1 MIVYHFVYSV
11 ISYVGRCIRRPF
23 LGPKTMRIFFLKCC
37 LKCTRGGCRAAAA
50 PQAFPL
56 RCCEQQERARR
67 SSGRRAR
74 ARGAGD
80 ARAVRCPVGGYCDA
94 FSASAPGV
102 YWARVGYGAR
112 LTSRGREGGRSQ
124 VGVAGSDARSLPRFL
139 LPARKRMILPQLL
152 RAKGC
157 ITTDPNQSPIG
168 NHHRVQNVRFHMR
181 RASEFGAEQSLVQC
195 RSDEV
200 LREV

>member
-11 ISYVGRCIRRPF
+11 ISYVGRRIRRSS

-139 LPARKRMILPQLL
+139 PSCSKEDDPSSVVARERLHHYRPQPKPD
-152 RAKGC
+152 R
-157 ITTDPNQSPIG
+157 QSSSS
-168 NHHRVQNVRFHMR
+168 
-181 RASEFGAEQSLVQC
+181 SEC
-195 RSDEV
+195 EV
-200 LREV
+200 SHETCK

>member
-1 MIVYHFVYSV
+1 M
-11 ISYVGRCIRRPF
+11 
-23 LGPKTMRIFFLKCC
+23 
-37 LKCTRGGCRAAAA
+37 
-50 PQAFPL
+50 
-56 RCCEQQERARR
+56 
-67 SSGRRAR
+67 
-74 ARGAGD
+74 
-80 ARAVRCPVGGYCDA
+80 
-94 FSASAPGV
+94 
-102 YWARVGYGAR
+102 
-112 LTSRGREGGRSQ
+112 EGGRRSASL
-124 VGVAGSDARSLPRFL
+124 VATLARSLASF